1 MFAIGT
7 TFAKKMKLSM
17 NSGFN
22 LPFRI
27 YFFLGAVR
35 IHIIELVLLLP
46 DSVSVDMMRVLTYGS
61 PDSHLVG

>member
-1 MFAIGT
+1 
-7 TFAKKMKLSM
+7 M
-17 NSGFN
+17 NNGLN

-35 IHIIELVLLLP
+35 IHIIELVLLMP
-46 DSVSVDMMRVLTYGS
+46 DSVSVDMMRVTYGS

>member
-1 MFAIGT
+1 
-7 TFAKKMKLSM
+7 M
-17 NSGFN
+17 NSGLN